1 MQLNRELFR
10 PSYAHFHKLT
20 ICFLKLSGFDPN
32 MNLSSQ
38 VRSEC
43 HHCNWVWKFF
53 SWMYSLLILAILL
66 ANLVGNISHHI
77 MSQTLNTK
85 LGVVFLLWNTTF
97 DTQMLLLPLVFFVKN
112 KRVLKMNNVLL
123 RWIKTYFSGSKM
135 SLNGVLFWLLY
146 FIFASIMVVI
156 NCLFIVSLPGRKLTF
171 LWISKEPIFLLNSN
185 AFMMFIIL
193 VEEVHKEI
201 FEVCLTLIDSHNT
214 DEEENKQVETPNYFM
229 TERCQ
234 QKNIDYENP
243 VIKLFGTSMEREFK
257 FLEFLLSDLSG
268 LWKEFGSV
276 FGSAILGWTL
286 LSAPTNFLL
295 IFNTI
300 TSIQNKKSN
309 VLETLSDIFVIVSQL
324 LFSYQIY
331 SVGDA
336 IETKVRMKVVV

>member
-10 PSYAHFHKLT
+10 PSYVHFHKLT

-38 VRSEC
+38 VRSER
-43 HHCNWVWKFF
+43 HHCNWVWKLF
-53 SWMYSLLILAILL
+53 SWIYSLLIFAVLL
-66 ANLVGNISHHI
+66 ANLVGNISLHLI
-77 MSQTLNTK
+77 SSNLNTK
-85 LGVVFLLWNTTF
+85 LGVVLLLWNMTF
-97 DTQMLLLPLVFFVKN
+97 DTQMLLLPLVFFAKN

-123 RWIKTYFSGSKM
+123 RWIKTYFPGSKM
-135 SLNGVLFWLLY
+135 SLNGVLVLLL
-146 FIFASIMVVI
+146 FFVLTTILVVI
-156 NCLFIVSLPGRKLTF
+156 NCLFFVSLPGTKLTF
-171 LWISKEPIFLLNSN
+171 LKISKEPIYFLNSN
-185 AFMMFIIL
+185 AFMVFIIL
-193 VEEVHKEI
+193 VKEVHMEI

-214 DEEENKQVETPNYFM
+214 DQEQNMKVETPNYFM

-234 QKNIDYENP
+234 QKNTDYENP
-243 VIKLFGTSMEREFK
+243 VIKLFGTSMESEFE

-276 FGSAILGWTL
+276 FGFAILGWTL
-286 LSAPTNFLL
+286 LSAPNCFLL

-309 VLETLSDIFVIVSQL
+309 VTETLSDIFVVVSQL
-324 LFSYQIY
+324 IFSYQIY

-336 IETKVRMKVVV
+336 IETKVRTKVLA